1 MKKLFF
7 NSVDQFIMRIILYT
21 IVLNLLFLFSA
32 VLLANEHNLKMV
44 ISQGRAVIQS
54 NDLQLAKKRALDEAL
69 YLASLQGGAKIDG
82 YSSIDEKT
90 NLKENLLVRPSS
102 QIVDF
107 KVLDESND
115 ETHFIIKIQAA
126 VFHGPDD
133 IDCNMNKK
141 INLSYLKPKFIVSS
155 KLPAWTNNLPAV
167 ISQSIFLNLQS
178 LDKINLINKNSFYV
192 NTNKVNKISHE
203 LDYESLTEDS
213 IRIKN
218 GEYSVIPEIKLDF
231 AKSRLHRFSNE
242 ILFSIKLNL
251 YKGSNYNFIDSFSYN
266 FSLDLG
272 NKTGYPHIDGF
283 YRTSKEKIIDLTKLS
298 LSKFHY
304 RLLDKLSCM
313 PLESEVVLRNNQILV
328 DLGTNQGLSNGKVGL
343 VSTTKNMD
351 YSATDWSVLTV
362 ISANRDYSILEPLN
376 PKIKGGELEGKI
388 IRFMN

>member
-1 MKKLFF
+1 M
-7 NSVDQFIMRIILYT
+7 
-21 IVLNLLFLFSA
+21 
-32 VLLANEHNLKMV
+32 
-44 ISQGRAVIQS
+44 
-54 NDLQLAKKRALDEAL
+54 
-69 YLASLQGGAKIDG
+69 
-82 YSSIDEKT
+82 
-90 NLKENLLVRPSS
+90 
-102 QIVDF
+102 
-107 KVLDESND
+107 
-115 ETHFIIKIQAA
+115 
-126 VFHGPDD
+126 
-133 IDCNMNKK
+133 
-141 INLSYLKPKFIVSS
+141 
-155 KLPAWTNNLPAV
+155 
-167 ISQSIFLNLQS
+167 
-178 LDKINLINKNSFYV
+178 
-192 NTNKVNKISHE
+192 
-203 LDYESLTEDS
+203 
-213 IRIKN
+213 
-218 GEYSVIPEIKLDF
+218 
-231 AKSRLHRFSNE
+231 
-242 ILFSIKLNL
+242 NL

-283 YRTSKEKIIDLTKLS
+283 YRASKEKIIDLTKLS